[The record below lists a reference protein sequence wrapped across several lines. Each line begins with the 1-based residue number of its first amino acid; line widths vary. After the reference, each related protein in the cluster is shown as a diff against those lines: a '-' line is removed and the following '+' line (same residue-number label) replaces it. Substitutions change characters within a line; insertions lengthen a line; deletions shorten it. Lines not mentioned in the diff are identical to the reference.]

1 MRRICAILA
10 AACSLAGCG
19 TDLTHAT
26 ATTVA
31 PTKGPVGEPSLQ
43 HSTKLS
49 LKVNPADLASAQIFV
64 GDTEDTANKVFIP
77 PKDAYDFR
85 DLPPGFQ
92 QPYKAAGFQNKT
104 FGFGAIY

>member
-1 MRRICAILA
+1 MRRICVMLA
-10 AACSLAGCG
+10 TVCCLAGCG
-19 TDLTHAT
+19 TDLNHVT
-26 ATTVA
+26 AAA
-31 PTKGPVGEPSLQ
+31 PAPIKGPVGEPSLQ

-49 LKVNPADLASAQIFV
+49 LKVNPADPASAQILV

-92 QPYKAAGFQNKT
+92 QPYKAAGFQNK
-104 FGFGAIY
+104 